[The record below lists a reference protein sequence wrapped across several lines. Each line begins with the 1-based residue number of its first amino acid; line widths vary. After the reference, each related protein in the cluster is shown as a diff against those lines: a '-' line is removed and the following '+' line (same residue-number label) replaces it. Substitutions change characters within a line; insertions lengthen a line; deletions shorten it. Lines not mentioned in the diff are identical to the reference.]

1 VLITRGVLVSFQSV
15 ARNMEML
22 FVRGDAVIM
31 VRPLLLYLCISHIM
45 TKISSCF
52 AQISPIR

>member
-1 VLITRGVLVSFQSV
+1 MRGVLVSYQSV

-31 VRPLLLYLCISHIM
+31 VRPLLLYLCNSLIL
-45 TKISSCF
+45 TKISLCF